1 MEEQIKNAIEFLK
14 EQPIQGCITGSCLL
28 EYFENQD
35 VDIFTYTEA
44 SFRKLL
50 FAMYHNPLFT
60 ILDPKEKW
68 KFDEYIN
75 KNQSSLEKFGLTT
88 IKFTYNTCVL
98 VNITFKK
105 NTPNIFSVLSTFD
118 MDIICKGYD
127 IESKQY
133 LDLRERTDKIA
144 TWNKWNV
151 GFYSDEIWKLSRIL
165 RQIERCFKYHKR
177 GYNVDAVVLK
187 YIELIDKLQD
197 YTNIFNSEVFDE
209 RLDIIKKNTLIVKQI
224 CQTWLETHVISDSEL
239 EKLKLKIKEI

>member
-1 MEEQIKNAIEFLK
+1 
-14 EQPIQGCITGSCLL
+14 
-28 EYFENQD
+28 
-35 VDIFTYTEA
+35 
-44 SFRKLL
+44 
-50 FAMYHNPLFT
+50 
-60 ILDPKEKW
+60 
-68 KFDEYIN
+68 
-75 KNQSSLEKFGLTT
+75 
-88 IKFTYNTCVL
+88 
-98 VNITFKK
+98 
-105 NTPNIFSVLSTFD
+105 

-165 RQIERCFKYHKR
+165 RQLERCFKYHKR

-224 CQTWLETHVISDSEL
+224 CQTWLETHVISDAEL